1 LVGPTIYQGGV
12 LVEVLISILWE
23 GFYEGSLDAQTMG
36 VDEGN
41 KMDLLWELRKEI
53 VWSCQVHD
61 YACWWR

>member
-1 LVGPTIYQGGV
+1 MVGPTRYQGGV

-23 GFYEGSLDAQTMG
+23 G

-41 KMDLLWELRKEI
+41 KMDLLWELMKEI

-61 YACWWR
+61 

>member
-23 GFYEGSLDAQTMG
+23 G

-41 KMDLLWELRKEI
+41 KMDLLWELMKEI

-61 YACWWR
+61 YASWWSYLG